1 MNEDDIRA
9 LLHDAADGVSSSV
22 DLATRAERRYR
33 ARRARRHAVAAG
45 VTLVVIAGAATAFA
59 TTRDDSPE
67 VVVSPTSTTIPNA
80 RHDISARVE
89 LPSDT
94 IVSGSKVEGTI
105 VVENDTGKPI
115 PKADKSGCGQQ
126 WAVALGNDRV
136 RPNILFALVCTPS
149 TETFPVGTSRWPF
162 ELQAVDQ
169 SPCSLPGQP
178 SDPPTRT
185 CEPGADTPL
194 PAGDYRTEFFGGLK
208 ALNPSPLTVHVV
220 AAKVSVRRRAA
231 FGRDG
236 RGVEP
241 TGHAR
246 G

>member
-1 MNEDDIRA
+1 MNGDDIRA
-9 LLHDAADGVSSSV
+9 LLHDAADGISGPP

-33 ARRARRHAVAAG
+33 TRRARRYAVAGG
-45 VTLVVIAGAATAFA
+45 VALVVIAGAAAA
-59 TTRDDSPE
+59 VASTRDDSVE
-67 VVVSPTSTTIPNA
+67 VVVAPTSTTIPGA
-80 RHDISARVE
+80 RHGVSARVD

-94 IVSGSKVEGTI
+94 IVSGSTVEGTI

-115 PKADKSGCGQQ
+115 SRADNNGCGQP

-136 RPNILFALVCTPS
+136 HPNILFPLVCMPS

-208 ALNPSPLTVHVV
+208 ALNPTPLTVHVV
-220 AAKVSVRRRAA
+220 GA
-231 FGRDG
+231 
-236 RGVEP
+236 
-241 TGHAR
+241 
-246 G
+246 